1 MKRKDLLNITLGI
14 ITSIGGF
21 LEVGSTATAA
31 TAGADYGY
39 RLIWVIA
46 FSTLCL
52 IFLIEMSGRFA
63 AVSKRALVDAVRE
76 RFGFVFNIIP
86 RALELI
92 VNLLV
97 LAAEIGG
104 VCLALKLI
112 TGIPVAAWALAVGL
126 VLWLVLWLGT
136 LEWLENTTAILGL
149 MTIGFVVA
157 AWKLHPDPHE
167 VLRGL
172 IPHGAPHDSARYWF
186 IAVSIAGST
195 ISPYMF
201 TFYSS
206 GAVEEKWDEESLT
219 ANRMTSIVGMGFGCL
234 MSIGV
239 LIVSAIIFSPR
250 SIHIDSYEQ
259 LAVVLSP
266 ALGRWGFPLFVGSLA
281 VCCFGAAIE
290 LALSTAYMLGQTFGW
305 NWSENS
311 EPKKGARFALTY
323 TAVVLLGA
331 LIMCTG
337 LDPLKLTM
345 FSMALTAVILP
356 AVVVPFL
363 LLVNDE
369 HFVGE
374 HRSGWIGN
382 TVVVVVVLVASII
395 AIVAIPLE
403 LAGGS

>member
-1 MKRKDLLNITLGI
+1 MKKKDLLSIALGI

-21 LEVGSTATAA
+21 LEVGSMATSAA
-31 TAGADYGY
+31 AGADFGY

-63 AVSKRALVDAVRE
+63 AVSKRTLVDAVRE
-76 RFGFVFNIIP
+76 RFGFVFTVIP
-86 RALELI
+86 RTLELI

-104 VCLALKLI
+104 VCLALKLV
-112 TGIPVAAWALAVGL
+112 TGIPVAAWAIPVGL
-126 VLWLVLWLGT
+126 LLWIVLWLGT

-167 VLRGL
+167 VLRAL

-219 ANRMTSIVGMGFGCL
+219 ANRMTAVIGMGFGCL

-239 LIVSAIIFSPR
+239 LIVSAMIFAPR

-259 LAVVLSP
+259 LSVVLSP

-305 NWSENS
+305 NWGENS
-311 EPKKGARFALTY
+311 EPTKGARFALTY
-323 TAVVLLGA
+323 TVVIVLGA

-356 AVVVPFL
+356 AVIVPFL

-369 HFVGE
+369 HFVGK

>member
-1 MKRKDLLNITLGI
+1 VKKKDLLNVALGI

-21 LEVGSTATAA
+21 LEVGSMATSAA
-31 TAGADYGY
+31 AGADF
-39 RLIWVIA
+39 RFDLLWVIV

-52 IFLIEMSGRFA
+52 IFLIEMSGRLA
-63 AVSKRALVDAVRE
+63 AVSKRALADAVRE
-76 RFGFVFNIIP
+76 RFGFVFTIIP
-86 RALELI
+86 RLLEIL

-97 LAAEIGG
+97 IAAEIGG

-112 TGIPVAAWALAVGL
+112 TGIPVAVWAIPVGV

-136 LEWLENTTAILGL
+136 LEWIENSTAILGL
-149 MTIGFVVA
+149 MTIAFVVA

-167 VLRGL
+167 VLHGL
-172 IPHGAPHDSARYWF
+172 IPWRAPHDSARFWF
-186 IAVSIAGST
+186 LAVSIAGST

-219 ANRMTSIVGMGFGCL
+219 ANRLTAVIGMGFGCL

-239 LIVSAIIFSPR
+239 LVVSAMVFAPR
-250 SIHIDSYEQ
+250 NIHIDSYEQ
-259 LAVVLSP
+259 MAVILTP

-281 VCCFGAAIE
+281 VCCFGAAVEIA
-290 LALSTAYMLGQTFGW
+290 LATAYMIGQTFGW
-305 NWSENS
+305 NWGENS
-311 EPKKGARFALTY
+311 EPTKGARFALTY
-323 TAVVLLGA
+323 TAVVVLGA
-331 LIMCTG
+331 LIMTTG
-337 LDPLKLTM
+337 LDPMKLTM

-369 HFVGE
+369 HYVGE

-382 TVVVVVVLVASII
+382 TVVVVLVIVASLI

>member
-1 MKRKDLLNITLGI
+1 MKRKDLLNVALGV

-21 LEVGSTATAA
+21 LEVGSMATAA
-31 TAGADYGY
+31 SAGADFRYE
-39 RLIWVIA
+39 LLWVIV

-52 IFLIEMSGRFA
+52 VFLIEMSGRLA

-76 RFGFVFNIIP
+76 RFGFVFTIIP
-86 RALELI
+86 RLLEIL
-92 VNLLV
+92 VNVLV
-97 LAAEIGG
+97 IAAEIGG

-112 TGIPVAAWALAVGL
+112 TGVPVGVWAIPVGL
-126 VLWLVLWLGT
+126 VLWFVLWIGT
-136 LEWLENTTAILGL
+136 LEWIENSTAILGL
-149 MTIGFVVA
+149 ATLAFVVA

-167 VLRGL
+167 LLRGL
-172 IPHGAPHDSARYWF
+172 VPSRAPHDSARYWF
-186 IAVSIAGST
+186 LAVSIAGST

-219 ANRMTSIVGMGFGCL
+219 ANRMTAVLGMGFGCA

-239 LIVSAIIFSPR
+239 LIVSALVFAPR
-250 SIHIDSYEQ
+250 GIHIDSYEQ
-259 LAVVLSP
+259 LAGMLTP

-281 VCCFGAAIE
+281 VCCFGAAVEIA
-290 LALSTAYMLGQTFGW
+290 LATAYMIGQTFGW
-305 NWSENS
+305 NWGENRKPT
-311 EPKKGARFALTY
+311 EGARFALTY
-323 TAVVLLGA
+323 TVVIALGA
-331 LIMCTG
+331 LIMTTG

-369 HFVGE
+369 HFVGR

-382 TVVVVVVLVASII
+382 TVVVVVIIVAALI

>member
-1 MKRKDLLNITLGI
+1 VKSKDLMNVALGV

-21 LEVGSTATAA
+21 LEVGSMATAA
-31 TAGADYGY
+31 SAGADFRYE
-39 RLIWVIA
+39 LLWVIV

-52 IFLIEMSGRFA
+52 IFLIEMSGRLA

-76 RFGFVFNIIP
+76 RFGFVFTIIP
-86 RALELI
+86 RLLEIL
-92 VNLLV
+92 VNILV
-97 LAAEIGG
+97 IAAEIGG

-112 TGIPVAAWALAVGL
+112 TGVPIAVWAIPVGL
-126 VLWLVLWLGT
+126 VLWFVLWVGT
-136 LEWLENTTAILGL
+136 LEWIENSTAILGL
-149 MTIGFVVA
+149 ATLAFVVA

-167 VLRGL
+167 LLRGL
-172 IPHGAPHDSARYWF
+172 VPSRPPHDSARYWF
-186 IAVSIAGST
+186 LAVSIAGST

-219 ANRMTSIVGMGFGCL
+219 SNRMTAVLGMGFGCL

-239 LIVSAIIFSPR
+239 LIVSAMVFAPR
-250 SIHIDSYEQ
+250 DIHIDSYEQ

-281 VCCFGAAIE
+281 VCCFGAAVEIA
-290 LALSTAYMLGQTFGW
+290 LATAYMVGQTFGW
-305 NWSENS
+305 NWGENNKPT
-311 EPKKGARFALTY
+311 EDARFSLTY
-323 TAVVLLGA
+323 TAVIAIGA
-331 LIMCTG
+331 LIMTTG

-356 AVVVPFL
+356 AVVMPFL

-369 HFVGE
+369 HFVGK

-382 TVVVVVVLVASII
+382 TVVVVVILVAALI
-395 AIVAIPLE
+395 AIVAIPLQ

>member
-1 MKRKDLLNITLGI
+1 MKEKDLLNLALGV

-21 LEVGSTATAA
+21 LEVGSMATSAA
-31 TAGADYGY
+31 AGADFGFK
-39 RLIWVIA
+39 LLWVIV

-52 IFLIEMSGRFA
+52 IFLIEMSGRLA
-63 AVSKRALVDAVRE
+63 AVSKRALADAVRE
-76 RFGFVFNIIP
+76 RFGFVFTVIP
-86 RALELI
+86 RLLEVL

-97 LAAEIGG
+97 MAAEIGG
-104 VCLALKLI
+104 VCLALKII
-112 TGIPVAAWALAVGL
+112 TGIPVVIWAIPVGL
-126 VLWLVLWLGT
+126 VLWIVVWLGT
-136 LEWLENTTAILGL
+136 LEWIENTTAILGL
-149 MTIGFVVA
+149 MTIAFVVA

-172 IPHGAPHDSARYWF
+172 IPSRSPHDAARFWF

-201 TFYSS
+201 HFYSS
-206 GAVEEKWDEESLT
+206 GAIEEEWNEESLT
-219 ANRMTSIVGMGFGCL
+219 SNRMTAIIGMGFGCL

-239 LIVSAIIFSPR
+239 LIVSAMVFAPR
-250 SIHIDSYEQ
+250 NIHIDSYEQ
-259 LAVVLSP
+259 LSMMLSP
-266 ALGRWGFPLFVGSLA
+266 ALGRWGFPLFIGSLA

-305 NWSENS
+305 NWGENS
-311 EPKKGARFALTY
+311 EPTKGARFALTY
-323 TAVVLLGA
+323 TVVIVLGA

-369 HFVGE
+369 HFVGK

>member
-1 MKRKDLLNITLGI
+1 VKEKDLLNIALGI

-21 LEVGSTATAA
+21 LEVGSMATSAA
-31 TAGADYGY
+31 SGADFGY

-63 AVSKRALVDAVRE
+63 AVSKRTLVDAVRE
-76 RFGFVFNIIP
+76 RFGFVFTIIP
-86 RALELI
+86 RTLEIL

-104 VCLALKLI
+104 VCLALKLV
-112 TGIPVAAWALAVGL
+112 TGIPVAAWALPVGL
-126 VLWLVLWLGT
+126 LLWIVLWLGT
-136 LEWLENTTAILGL
+136 LEWLENTTAILGF
-149 MTIGFVVA
+149 MTVGFVVA

-186 IAVSIAGST
+186 LAVSIAGST

-219 ANRMTSIVGMGFGCL
+219 ANRMTSIIGMGFGCL

-239 LIVSAIIFSPR
+239 LIVSAIVFAPR

-259 LAVVLSP
+259 LSVVLSP

-311 EPKKGARFALTY
+311 EPTKGARFALTY
-323 TAVVLLGA
+323 TVVIFLGA

-369 HFVGE
+369 HFVGK

-382 TVVVVVVLVASII
+382 TVVVVVVLVASVI

>member
-1 MKRKDLLNITLGI
+1 
-14 ITSIGGF
+14 
-21 LEVGSTATAA
+21 
-31 TAGADYGY
+31 
-39 RLIWVIA
+39 
-46 FSTLCL
+46 
-52 IFLIEMSGRFA
+52 
-63 AVSKRALVDAVRE
+63 
-76 RFGFVFNIIP
+76 
-86 RALELI
+86 
-92 VNLLV
+92 
-97 LAAEIGG
+97 
-104 VCLALKLI
+104 
-112 TGIPVAAWALAVGL
+112 
-126 VLWLVLWLGT
+126 VLWLGT
-136 LEWLENTTAILGL
+136 LQWIENSTAILGL
-149 MTIGFVVA
+149 MTLGFIVA

-167 VLRGL
+167 LLRGL
-172 IPHGAPHDSARYWF
+172 IPARAPHDSARYWF
-186 IAVSIAGST
+186 LAVSIAGST

-206 GAVEEKWDEESLT
+206 GAVEEEWDEESIT
-219 ANRMTSIVGMGFGCL
+219 SNRMTAIIGMGFGCL

-239 LIVSAIIFSPR
+239 LIVSAIVFAPKG
-250 SIHIDSYEQ
+250 IHIDSYEQ

-281 VCCFGAAIE
+281 VCCFGAAVEIV
-290 LALSTAYMLGQTFGW
+290 LATAYMIAQTFGW

-311 EPKKGARFALTY
+311 KPKEGARFALTY
-323 TAVVLLGA
+323 TVVVFLGA

-356 AVVVPFL
+356 AVVMPFL

-369 HFVGE
+369 QFVGE

-382 TVVVVVVLVASII
+382 TVVVVVIMVAAVI

>member
-1 MKRKDLLNITLGI
+1 VKKKDLLNVALGI

-21 LEVGSTATAA
+21 LEVGSMATSAA
-31 TAGADYGY
+31 AGADF
-39 RLIWVIA
+39 RFDLLWVIV

-52 IFLIEMSGRFA
+52 IFLIEMSGRLA
-63 AVSKRALVDAVRE
+63 AVSKRALADAVRE
-76 RFGFVFNIIP
+76 RFGFVFTIIP
-86 RALELI
+86 RLLEII

-97 LAAEIGG
+97 IAAEIGG

-112 TGIPVAAWALAVGL
+112 TGIPVAVWAIPVGV

-136 LEWLENTTAILGL
+136 LEWIENSTAILGL
-149 MTIGFVVA
+149 MTIAFVVA

-172 IPHGAPHDSARYWF
+172 IPSRAPHDSARFWF
-186 IAVSIAGST
+186 LAVSIAGST

-219 ANRMTSIVGMGFGCL
+219 ANRLTAVIGMGFGCL

-239 LIVSAIIFSPR
+239 LVVSAMVFAPR
-250 SIHIDSYEQ
+250 NIHIDSYEQ
-259 LAVVLSP
+259 MAVILTP

-281 VCCFGAAIE
+281 VCCFGAAVEIA
-290 LALSTAYMLGQTFGW
+290 LATAYMIGQTFGW
-305 NWSENS
+305 NWGENS
-311 EPKKGARFALTY
+311 EPTKGARFALTY
-323 TAVVLLGA
+323 TAVVVLGA
-331 LIMCTG
+331 LIMTTG
-337 LDPLKLTM
+337 LDPMKLTM

-369 HFVGE
+369 HYVGE

-382 TVVVVVVLVASII
+382 TVVVVVVIVASLI

>member
-1 MKRKDLLNITLGI
+1 MKKKDLLNFALGI

-21 LEVGSTATAA
+21 LEVGSMATSAS
-31 TAGADYGY
+31 AGADFRYK
-39 RLIWVIA
+39 LIWVIA

-52 IFLIEMSGRFA
+52 VFLIEMSGRLA

-76 RFGFVFNIIP
+76 RFGFVFTIIP
-86 RALELI
+86 RTLEIL

-112 TGIPVAAWALAVGL
+112 TGVPIAVWALPVGL
-126 VLWLVLWLGT
+126 VLWIALWLGT
-136 LEWLENTTAILGL
+136 LEWLENSTAILGL
-149 MTIGFVVA
+149 MTIAFVVA
-157 AWKLHPDPHE
+157 AWKLHPDPYE

-172 IPHGAPHDSARYWF
+172 IPGGAPHDRARFWF
-186 IAVSIAGST
+186 LAVSIAGST

-206 GAVEEKWDEESLT
+206 GAVEEEWDEESLT
-219 ANRMTSIVGMGFGCL
+219 SNRMTAIVGMGFGCL

-239 LIVSAIIFSPR
+239 LIVSAMIFAPKN
-250 SIHIDSYEQ
+250 IHIDSYEQ

-305 NWSENS
+305 NWGENS
-311 EPKKGARFALTY
+311 EPRKGARFALTY
-323 TAVVLLGA
+323 TVIVVLGA

-356 AVVVPFL
+356 TVVVPFL

-369 HFVGE
+369 HYVGK

-382 TVVVVVVLVASII
+382 TVVVVVVLAASII
-395 AIVAIPLE
+395 ALVAIPLE

>member
-1 MKRKDLLNITLGI
+1 VKGKELLNVALGV

-21 LEVGSTATAA
+21 LEVGSMATSAA
-31 TAGADYGY
+31 AGADFGF
-39 RLIWVIA
+39 RLMWVIV

-52 IFLIEMSGRFA
+52 IFLIEMSGRLA
-63 AVSKRALVDAVRE
+63 AVSKRTLVDAVRE
-76 RFGFVFNIIP
+76 RFGFVFTIIP
-86 RALELI
+86 RSLELL

-104 VCLALKLI
+104 VCLALKI
-112 TGIPVAAWALAVGL
+112 VTGIPVAAWAIPVGL
-126 VLWLVLWLGT
+126 LIWIVLWLGT

-149 MTIGFVVA
+149 MTVAFVVA

-167 VLRGL
+167 ALRGL
-172 IPHGAPHDSARYWF
+172 IPHGAPHDAARYWF

-206 GAVEEKWDEESLT
+206 GAVEEEWTEESLG
-219 ANRMTSIVGMGFGCL
+219 ANRMTAIIGMGFGCL

-239 LIVSAIIFSPR
+239 LIVSAMIFSPKG
-250 SIHIDSYEQ
+250 IHIDSYEQ

-266 ALGRWGFPLFVGSLA
+266 ALGRWGFPLFVGSLG

-290 LALSTAYMLGQTFGW
+290 LALSTAYILGQTFGW
-305 NWSENS
+305 NWGENS
-311 EPKKGARFALTY
+311 EPRNGARFAATY
-323 TAVVLLGA
+323 TAIVILGA
-331 LIMCTG
+331 LLMCTG
-337 LDPLKLTM
+337 IDPLKLTM

-382 TVVVVVVLVASII
+382 TVVVVVVLVASVI